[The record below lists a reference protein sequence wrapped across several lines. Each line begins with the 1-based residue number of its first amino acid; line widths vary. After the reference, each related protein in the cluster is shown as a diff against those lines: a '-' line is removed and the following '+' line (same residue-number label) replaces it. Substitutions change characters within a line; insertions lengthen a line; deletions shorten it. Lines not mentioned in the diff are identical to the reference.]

1 MQSTARTAMSIEA
14 ATRCAKP
21 QPSKR
26 LQRRRTCEPSV
37 TSSLSMLPE
46 CNHLYLSQWSVFVTA
61 VCLPW
66 WIKRSKRKHRTIC
79 FCRRAAVPRT
89 VELRECLCI
98 AAETR
103 RRALRGHAMPV
114 KQVNRHVAMWT
125 LPDCCWTACEETE
138 HFLNLSVWIS
148 CKK

>member
-1 MQSTARTAMSIEA
+1 MSIEA

-46 CNHLYLSQWSVFVTA
+46 RNHLYLSQWSVFVTA

-66 WIKRSKRKHRTIC
+66 WIKRSKRKHRTILFLPSGC
-79 FCRRAAVPRT
+79 GVANCGTESVP
-89 VELRECLCI
+89 VYC
-98 AAETR
+98 
-103 RRALRGHAMPV
+103 
-114 KQVNRHVAMWT
+114 
-125 LPDCCWTACEETE
+125 
-138 HFLNLSVWIS
+138 S
-148 CKK
+148 